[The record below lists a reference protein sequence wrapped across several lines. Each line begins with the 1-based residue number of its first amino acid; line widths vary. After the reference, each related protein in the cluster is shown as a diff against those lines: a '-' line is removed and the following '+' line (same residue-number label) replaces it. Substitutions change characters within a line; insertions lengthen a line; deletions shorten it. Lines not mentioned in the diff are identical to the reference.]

1 MNPEISVIMGVYN
14 LSPRYKRAIQSIL
27 DQTFSNFEFIICDDK
42 STDNTLQTL
51 KEIAKKDKRIKIIS
65 NKKNMGLGASL
76 NHCLE
81 IARGKYIARMD
92 DDDFSVKD
100 RFQIEFNFLE
110 EHPEYSF
117 VSSAYYIDD
126 GSTNKYRLKEM
137 EEKPTKESFLWNSPF
152 LHPCTMFRA
161 EALRR
166 ASGYRVCQETIRAE
180 DYDLYMRMYAMGMKG
195 YNTQK
200 PLYVYFISQSQNK
213 KYGQFKYFWY
223 TAEVRAYGYKLMNIP
238 LYRSFPYII
247 KPLIIGVLP
256 MKLIYNLRTQKVQR
270 KLKQSLKKISLK

>member
-65 NKKNMGLGASL
+65 NKKNIGLGASL

-180 DYDLYMRMYAMGMKG
+180 DYDLYMRMYALGMKG
-195 YNTQK
+195 YNIQK

-223 TAEVRAYGYKLMNIP
+223 TAKVRAYGYKLMNIP

-256 MKLIYNLRTQKVQR
+256 IKLIYNLRTQKVQR

>member
-81 IARGKYIARMD
+81 IARGKYVARMD

-180 DYDLYMRMYAMGMKG
+180 DYDLYMRMYALGMKG
-195 YNTQK
+195 YNIQK

>member
-81 IARGKYIARMD
+81 IARGQYIARMD

-180 DYDLYMRMYAMGMKG
+180 DYDLYMRMYALGMKG
-195 YNTQK
+195 YNIQK